1 MNRSILPLALLFA
14 SVMFGQSSANEPSDC
29 ADIDKDARRL
39 ECYDLLFRKS
49 VDRSQEASRWNV
61 QVEQSKIDD
70 SRNVFL
76 YVDSLE
82 PIRNQFGQASNGNLV
97 ISCRENE
104 TSLWFKFGGHF
115 MSDLE
120 EGGRITY
127 RVDKQVAKSKSF
139 TESTNYE
146 ALGLWSGG
154 VALPFIKELFGA
166 NVLLV
171 RATPYSESPVTME
184 FPISGLEGAIDPLRE
199 ACHW

>member
-127 RVDKQVAKSKSF
+127 RVHQLRSSG
-139 TESTNYE
+139 
-146 ALGLWSGG
+146 ALVGRSRFAVHQRTLWCER
-154 VALPFIKELFGA
+154 AL
-166 NVLLV
+166 
-171 RATPYSESPVTME
+171 SE
-184 FPISGLEGAIDPLRE
+184 GHAI
-199 ACHW
+199 